1 VKRFAHAKTK
11 RTTNDIWSLLW
22 SVSYY
27 PQLAIRNRNRINAP
41 CEIIGIENMFVEII
55 IYLIAA
61 IGALLITGYAVHMFI
76 GGLVSPE
83 AEYQL
88 IAIACLIIVAV
99 IGYMTWDVIQRRSGR
114 K

>member
-1 VKRFAHAKTK
+1 MIGEILIYVIIA
-11 RTTNDIWSLLW
+11 ISSL
-22 SVSYY
+22 
-27 PQLAIRNRNRINAP
+27 
-41 CEIIGIENMFVEII
+41 F
-55 IYLIAA
+55 
-61 IGALLITGYAVHMFI
+61 ITGYAVHMFI

-88 IAIACLIIVAV
+88 IVIVCLTIVGA